1 MKSTVAAKIKTEFAK
16 LTPAEQREL
25 LSDLTQLV
33 NTTANPVTELAAFV
47 QKKFGGNLT
56 TEIWTEGAAH
66 VPVVYCK
73 FTIPDGTEYTA
84 SGKNQKIAKHLAAE
98 QGLADL
104 QARA

>member
-1 MKSTVAAKIKTEFAK
+1 MKSTAAAKIKTEFAK

-25 LSDLTQLV
+25 LSDLTQAV
-33 NTTANPVTELAAFV
+33 NTTANPVTELAGFV

-56 TEIWTEGAAH
+56 TEIWTEGASH

-98 QGLADL
+98 QGLVDL
-104 QARA
+104 KSRE